1 MKRLTKRF
9 ILDYARH
16 NVGGLSDTS
25 KMPCYSWSISA
36 DLCHMGEMLAKMDGS
51 VCSKCYA
58 KRGNYL
64 WPNTVK
70 AHQRRIDHYNSDNIK
85 WREDMLLLT
94 KYLYELGEDHFRWFD
109 SGDIQ
114 SSQMLRDILWISER
128 SPLKFWLPTKEASI
142 VREHIRHDGIPKNT
156 IVRVSAPMIGSRN
169 TCNLSSDHQQIA
181 DAYVGVKDKDIFQCP
196 APSQDDK
203 CGDCR
208 MCWDTQPVSYKKI

>member
-1 MKRLTKRF
+1 M
-9 ILDYARH
+9 
-16 NVGGLSDTS
+16 
-25 KMPCYSWSISA
+25 
-36 DLCHMGEMLAKMDGS
+36 
-51 VCSKCYA
+51 
-58 KRGNYL
+58 
-64 WPNTVK
+64 K
-70 AHQRRIDHYNSDNIK
+70 AHQRRIDLYNSDNIK
-85 WREDMLLLT
+85 WREDTLLLT
-94 KYLYELGEDHFRWFD
+94 KYLHRIGETHFRWFD

-128 SPLKFWLPTKEASI
+128 SPLKFWLPTKEVSI
-142 VREHIRHDGIPKNT
+142 VREHIRHDSIPKNT

-196 APSQDDK
+196 AHSQDNK